1 MNMNNINAYLMV
13 IDDIV
18 LITLYQPTLLS
29 SDYCR
34 NSRKMPCN
42 LDIEILSMK
51 GGGGR
56 VSKKNGTRKPG
67 KKIKSYPIN

>member
-51 GGGGR
+51 GGGGESVQKER
-56 VSKKNGTRKPG
+56 DQKTWEKN
-67 KKIKSYPIN
+67 